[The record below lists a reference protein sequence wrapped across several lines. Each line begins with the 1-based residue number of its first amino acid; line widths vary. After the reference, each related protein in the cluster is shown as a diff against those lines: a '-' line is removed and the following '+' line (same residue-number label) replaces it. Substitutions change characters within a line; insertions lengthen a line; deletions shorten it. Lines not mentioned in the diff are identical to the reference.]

1 MTGLEAFAWG
11 LLGGVGAELLGWYKL
26 RSIPTSELPVH
37 LRSRLYWIVTSLMAV
52 TGGLIALA
60 YFRSG
65 VGLHAILA
73 INVGAATPLLLERF
87 IGTGPRPDLGRID

>member
-1 MTGLEAFAWG
+1 
-11 LLGGVGAELLGWYKL
+11 
-26 RSIPTSELPVH
+26 
-37 LRSRLYWIVTSLMAV
+37 MAV